1 MIVARNLAPDFL
13 EQGRDNTIAMEL
25 QEDGAT
31 LVPSAGS
38 LTVKD
43 GAGATVATPA
53 VTIVSG
59 IATATVTTA
68 DLAGETFASDWTE
81 VWELTLSGVTRR
93 FLRPAIH
100 CLQEFYNPIGET
112 DLQAV
117 HSDLLRATAL
127 PAGRTSWQDYS
138 DEAFLDF
145 VAFTMSTPYP
155 PHTIVDWYRV
165 REYLMITSLE
175 RLSRDLMTSEGGNGK
190 WTALNE
196 RYLAQAPIEL
206 ERLGY
211 RVDRNEDGVIDSGD
225 ETMAAPGV
233 NDGAPQG
240 RRW

>member
-81 VWELTLSGVTRR
+81 VWELTLSGVVTR

-100 CLQEFYNPIGET
+100 CLQEPYPSIGEP
-112 DLQAV
+112 DLEAV
-117 HSDLLRATAL
+117 HSDLFRANAL
-127 PAGRTSWQDYS
+127 PSGRTSWQDYIS
-138 DEAFLDF
+138 EAWRDLISRLM
-145 VAFTMSTPYP
+145 ATPYP
-155 PHTIVDWYRV
+155 PHTIVDSFRL
-165 REYLMITSLE
+165 RPYLIATSLE
-175 RLSRDLMTSEGGNGK
+175 RVSRDLLTVEGGNGK
-190 WTALNE
+190 WTLLNE
-196 RYLAQAPIEL
+196 RYMEQAEVEW

-211 RVDRNEDGVIDSGD
+211 RVDRDEDGVIDSSD